1 MVEIEI
7 AMEWWNVNLFEETFA
22 NFYAF
27 YEERFFFSRQRQV
40 SLTRNVSYDLIV
52 ELKIRK

>member
-52 ELKIRK
+52 KLKIRK